1 MPPATKNDQFLLY
14 EQVSRGMVTLW
25 TVYGNLRTVTRC
37 RYPAW
42 YPPLHEGVPRES
54 GPLPKWPVNAVDHPA
69 HARIPCGGLEG
80 LLSAGVVTAAAR
92 ARVKQW
98 LAYPL
103 RSGLEHRRGLMA
115 ALAAHRAAREHS
127 LPQGQSPTAQEIL
140 ESVPAI
146 TNPPGAAVSWEDLG
160 RAFELLDAGE
170 EIEYVGAYAGLDLL
184 ADGTVSGELP
194 VQIFRFDGSSRHFGP
209 HEQRSVLNSPTP

>member
-115 ALAAHRAAREHS
+115 ALAAHPDWA
-127 LPQGQSPTAQEIL
+127 PY
-140 ESVPAI
+140 
-146 TNPPGAAVSWEDLG
+146 LG
-160 RAFELLDAGE
+160 RMMHVIGC
-170 EIEYVGAYAGLDLL
+170 
-184 ADGTVSGELP
+184 DG
-194 VQIFRFDGSSRHFGP
+194 VQVPRN
-209 HEQRSVLNSPTP
+209 EQVRAVEGGTI